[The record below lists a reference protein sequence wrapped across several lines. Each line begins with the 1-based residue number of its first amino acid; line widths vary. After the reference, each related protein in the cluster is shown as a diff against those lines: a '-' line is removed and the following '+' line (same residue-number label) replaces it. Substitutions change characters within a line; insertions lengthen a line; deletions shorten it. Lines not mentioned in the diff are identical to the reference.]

1 MAGKVLEKLKSEVE
15 EKGLKLS
22 ISERGKEGKSKVP
35 CTSANC
41 PRISFVV
48 GEAASWKDNSRLNC
62 KLLIACGR
70 RAFLI
75 SVYFVVMATD
85 GVHANVVSTLSSYCQ
100 GGEKFKHARTNG
112 KSNHDGC
119 SDC

>member
-1 MAGKVLEKLKSEVE
+1 MGGTRSLLEMAGKVLEKLKSEVE

-35 CTSANC
+35 CMSANR
-41 PRISFVV
+41 PKIVVVRAGILISLTFVV

-75 SVYFVVMATD
+75 SMYFVVMATD
-85 GVHANVVSTLSSYCQ
+85 GVHAMW
-100 GGEKFKHARTNG
+100 FIR
-112 KSNHDGC
+112 
-119 SDC
+119 